1 MTNQNIIKYPPISER
16 VPRMLH
22 GADYNPEQWQHYP
35 EVLAEDIRLMKLAKC
50 NVMSVGI
57 FSWVSLEPEEGVFT
71 FGWLD
76 RILDSFAGNGIY
88 AFLATPSGARPAWMS
103 QKYPEVLRVE
113 ANRVRNLHGFRHN
126 HCATSPV
133 YREKVRIMNTKL
145 AERYANHPAVIG
157 WHISNEFGGDC
168 HCDYCQEAFRAWVQD
183 KYGTLDKL
191 NHAWW
196 TTFWSHTITDWSQVE
211 SPAPHGETQV
221 HAMNLDWRRFVT
233 DQTADFI
240 KHEIVPLKAANPTI
254 PVTTNLMEFFA
265 GLNYWKFA
273 DLLDVISWDSYPTW
287 HDREGDDSRQAAK
300 VAMMHDIIRSIKGGK
315 PWMLMESTPSLTNW
329 QDVSKLK
336 RPGMHLLSSLQAVAH
351 GSDTV
356 QYFQWRKSRGSS
368 EKLHGA
374 VVDHVGHEHTRVFG
388 DVTHVGNALE
398 KLEEVI
404 GTSVPAEAAVIFDWE
419 NRWGINDSQGPRNKG
434 VKYEETAEAQ
444 YLALWEQ
451 GVPVDVVDMDADF
464 SKYKLLVAPMLYMV
478 RSGVGERI
486 QKFVENGGIFVA
498 TYWSGIVDEHDLCF
512 LGGFPGPLRKT
523 LGIWSE
529 EIDGLHDHDRN
540 HILPVEGNELDLQ
553 GEYEAVELC
562 DLIHTEGAEVL
573 AVYGSDFYAGRP
585 ALTVNRLGQGKAYYI
600 ASRNIGLFHSHFYRS
615 LIDDAGI
622 SKALNVNLPHG
633 VNTAI
638 RTDGVHD
645 YIFILNFT
653 HEPQKIMLDGRTYAD
668 MLENYVI
675 EDGSIQ
681 LDAYAVKVLKTERN
695 EKYTIRMGDDL

>member
-1 MTNQNIIKYPPISER
+1 MTKQNIIKYPPISER

-71 FGWLD
+71 FEWMD
-76 RILDSFAGNGIY
+76 RILDSFAENGIY

-126 HCATSPV
+126 HCSTSPV

-168 HCDYCQEAFRAWVQD
+168 HCDYCQEAFRAWVED

-221 HAMNLDWRRFVT
+221 HALNLDWRRFVT

-240 KHEIVPLKAANPTI
+240 KHEIVPLKAANPAI
-254 PVTTNLMEFFA
+254 PVTTNLMEFFE

-388 DVTHVGNALE
+388 DVTEVGNALE

-434 VKYEETAEAQ
+434 VKYEETAEAH

-451 GVPVDVVDMDADF
+451 GVPVDVIHMDADF

-486 QKFVENGGIFVA
+486 QKFVENGGVFVA

-585 ALTVNRLGQGKAYYI
+585 ALTVNRLGEGKAYYI
-600 ASRNIGLFHSHFYRS
+600 ASRNTGLFHSHFYRS

-622 SKALNVNLPHG
+622 SKALNVKLPHG

-653 HEPQKIMLDGRTYAD
+653 HESQKITLDGRTYAD
-668 MLENYVI
+668 MLENHAI
-675 EDGSIQ
+675 EDGSVQ

-695 EKYTIRMGDDL
+695 K

>member
-1 MTNQNIIKYPPISER
+1 
-16 VPRMLH
+16 MLH

-71 FGWLD
+71 FEWLD
-76 RILDSFAGNGIY
+76 RILDSFAENGIY

-240 KHEIVPLKAANPTI
+240 KHEIVPLKAANPAI
-254 PVTTNLMEFFA
+254 PVTTNLMEFFE

-434 VKYEETAEAQ
+434 VKYEETAEAH

-451 GVPVDVVDMDADF
+451 GVPVDVIHMDADF

-622 SKALNVNLPHG
+622 SKALNVKLPHG

-638 RTDGVHD
+638 RTDGVND

-668 MLENYVI
+668 MLENHVI

-695 EKYTIRMGDDL
+695 K

>member
-1 MTNQNIIKYPPISER
+1 MTYSNITKYPPISKR

-22 GADYNPEQWQHYP
+22 GADYNPEQWQQYP

-71 FGWLD
+71 FEWLD
-76 RILDSFAGNGIY
+76 RILDSFAENGIY

-126 HCATSPV
+126 HCYTSPV

-168 HCDYCQEAFRAWVQD
+168 HCDHCQEAFRAWVQD
-183 KYGTLDKL
+183 KYGALDKL

-196 TTFWSHTITDWSQVE
+196 TTFWSHTVTDWSQVE

-233 DQTADFI
+233 EQTADFI
-240 KHEIVPLKAANPTI
+240 KHEIVPLKAENPDI
-254 PVTTNLMEFFA
+254 PVTTNLMEFFE

-287 HDREGDDSRQAAK
+287 HDREGDDSRQAAR

-388 DVTHVGNALE
+388 DVTDVGHALE

-434 VKYEETAEAQ
+434 VKYEETAEAH

-451 GVPVDVVDMDADF
+451 GVPVDVIHMDADF

-523 LGIWSE
+523 LGFGRKRLMDCMIMIVITLYRLKAMSW
-529 EIDGLHDHDRN
+529 IYK
-540 HILPVEGNELDLQ
+540 GNMKL
-553 GEYEAVELC
+553 
-562 DLIHTEGAEVL
+562 
-573 AVYGSDFYAGRP
+573 
-585 ALTVNRLGQGKAYYI
+585 
-600 ASRNIGLFHSHFYRS
+600 
-615 LIDDAGI
+615 
-622 SKALNVNLPHG
+622 
-633 VNTAI
+633 
-638 RTDGVHD
+638 
-645 YIFILNFT
+645 
-653 HEPQKIMLDGRTYAD
+653 
-668 MLENYVI
+668 
-675 EDGSIQ
+675 
-681 LDAYAVKVLKTERN
+681 
-695 EKYTIRMGDDL
+695 

>member
-71 FGWLD
+71 FEWLD
-76 RILDSFAGNGIY
+76 RILDSFAENEIY

-126 HCATSPV
+126 HCSTSPV

-196 TTFWSHTITDWSQVE
+196 TTFWSHTVTDWSQIE

-240 KHEIVPLKAANPTI
+240 KHEIVPLKAANPAI
-254 PVTTNLMEFFA
+254 PVTTNLMEFFE

-404 GTSVPAEAAVIFDWE
+404 GTTVPAEAAVIFDWE

-434 VKYEETAEAQ
+434 VKYEETAEAH

-451 GVPVDVVDMDADF
+451 GVPVDVIHMDADF

-486 QKFVENGGIFVA
+486 QKFVENGGVFVA

-622 SKALNVNLPHG
+622 SKALNVKLPHG

-653 HEPQKIMLDGRTYAD
+653 HEPQKITLDGRTYAD
-668 MLENYVI
+668 MLENHAI
-675 EDGSIQ
+675 EDGSVQ

-695 EKYTIRMGDDL
+695 K

>member
-71 FGWLD
+71 FEWLD
-76 RILDSFAGNGIY
+76 RILDSFAENGIY

-196 TTFWSHTITDWSQVE
+196 TTFWSHTVTDWSQIE

-240 KHEIVPLKAANPTI
+240 KLEIVPLKAANPAI
-254 PVTTNLMEFFA
+254 PVTTNLMEFFE

-404 GTSVPAEAAVIFDWE
+404 GTTVPAEAAVIFDWE

-434 VKYEETAEAQ
+434 VKYEETAEAH

-451 GVPVDVVDMDADF
+451 GVPVDVIHMDADF
-464 SKYKLLVAPMLYMV
+464 SKYKLLIAPMLYMV

-486 QKFVENGGIFVA
+486 QKFVENGGVLVA

-622 SKALNVNLPHG
+622 SKALNVKLPHG

-653 HEPQKIMLDGRTYAD
+653 HEPQKITLDGRTYAD
-668 MLENYVI
+668 MLENHAI
-675 EDGSIQ
+675 EDGSVQ

-695 EKYTIRMGDDL
+695 K

>member
-71 FGWLD
+71 FEWLD
-76 RILDSFAGNGIY
+76 RILDSFAENGIY

-196 TTFWSHTITDWSQVE
+196 TTFWSHTVTDWSQIE

-233 DQTADFI
+233 DQTTDFI
-240 KHEIVPLKAANPTI
+240 KHEIVPLKAANPAI
-254 PVTTNLMEFFA
+254 PVTTNLMEFFE

-388 DVTHVGNALE
+388 DVTEVGNALE

-434 VKYEETAEAQ
+434 VKYEETAEAH

-451 GVPVDVVDMDADF
+451 GVPVDVIHMDADF

-486 QKFVENGGIFVA
+486 QKFVENGGVFVA

-622 SKALNVNLPHG
+622 SKALNVKLPHG

-653 HEPQKIMLDGRTYAD
+653 HEPQKITLDGRTYAD
-668 MLENYVI
+668 MLENHAI
-675 EDGSIQ
+675 EDGSVQ

-695 EKYTIRMGDDL
+695 K

>member
-1 MTNQNIIKYPPISER
+1 
-16 VPRMLH
+16 MLH

-71 FGWLD
+71 FEWLD
-76 RILDSFAGNGIY
+76 RILDSFAENGIY

-240 KHEIVPLKAANPTI
+240 KHEIMPLKAANPAI
-254 PVTTNLMEFFA
+254 PVTTNLMEFFE

-287 HDREGDDSRQAAK
+287 HDCEGDDSRQAAK

-434 VKYEETAEAQ
+434 VKYEETAEAH

-451 GVPVDVVDMDADF
+451 GVPVDVIHMDADF

-486 QKFVENGGIFVA
+486 QKFVENGGVFVA

-622 SKALNVNLPHG
+622 SKALNVKLPHG
-633 VNTAI
+633 VNAAI

-653 HEPQKIMLDGRTYAD
+653 HEPQKITLDGRTYAD
-668 MLENYVI
+668 MLENHAI
-675 EDGSIQ
+675 EDGSVQ
-681 LDAYAVKVLKTERN
+681 LDAYTVKVLKTERN
-695 EKYTIRMGDDL
+695 K

>member
-1 MTNQNIIKYPPISER
+1 MTKKNIIKYPPISER

-71 FGWLD
+71 FDWLD
-76 RILDSFAGNGIY
+76 RILDSFAENGIY

-168 HCDYCQEAFRAWVQD
+168 HCDYCQEAFRAWVEE

-221 HAMNLDWRRFVT
+221 HALNLDWRRFVT

-240 KHEIVPLKAANPTI
+240 KHEIVPLKAANPAI
-254 PVTTNLMEFFA
+254 PVTTNLMEFFE

-388 DVTHVGNALE
+388 DVTEVGNALE

-434 VKYEETAEAQ
+434 VKYEETAEAH

-451 GVPVDVVDMDADF
+451 GVPVDVIHMDADF

-486 QKFVENGGIFVA
+486 QKFVENGGVFVA

-585 ALTVNRLGQGKAYYI
+585 ALTVNRLGEGKAYYI
-600 ASRNIGLFHSHFYRS
+600 ASRNTGLFHSHFYRS

-622 SKALNVNLPHG
+622 SKALNVKLPHG

-638 RTDGVHD
+638 RTDGIHD

-653 HEPQKIMLDGRTYAD
+653 HEPQKITLDGRTYAD
-668 MLENYVI
+668 MLENHAI
-675 EDGSIQ
+675 EDGSVQ
-681 LDAYAVKVLKTERN
+681 LDAYTVKVLKTERN
-695 EKYTIRMGDDL
+695 N

>member
-71 FGWLD
+71 FEWLD
-76 RILDSFAGNGIY
+76 RILDSFAENGIY

-126 HCATSPV
+126 HCSTSPV

-196 TTFWSHTITDWSQVE
+196 TTFWSHTVTDWSQIE

-240 KHEIVPLKAANPTI
+240 KHEIVPLKAANPAI
-254 PVTTNLMEFFA
+254 PVTTNLMEFFE

-404 GTSVPAEAAVIFDWE
+404 GTTVPAEAAVIFDWE

-434 VKYEETAEAQ
+434 VKYEETAEAH

-451 GVPVDVVDMDADF
+451 GVPVDVIHMDADF
-464 SKYKLLVAPMLYMV
+464 SKYKLLIAPMLYMV

-486 QKFVENGGIFVA
+486 QKFVENGGVLVA

-553 GEYEAVELC
+553 GEYEAAELC

-622 SKALNVNLPHG
+622 SKALNVKLPHG

-653 HEPQKIMLDGRTYAD
+653 HEPQKITLDGRTYAD
-668 MLENYVI
+668 MLENHAI
-675 EDGSIQ
+675 EDGSVQ

-695 EKYTIRMGDDL
+695 K